1 MEYGEQKPASPLCPW
16 HLRCSRY
23 SASVD
28 WWHFPHSTGFGFSV
42 RENQWVYQHRFYPES
57 KPEPLPWFEFSMP
70 WCMECPLFCMCRSGI
85 TFILKCP
92 SLFSASFVYL
102 WRFFQFLMRGASV
115 VLKRAPCFLFLFFF
129 QKNMET
135 FKWLPDQDSA
145 CTSKLSLSF
154 LRLLTVPANSPC
166 WSLCF

>member
-70 WCMECPLFCMCRSGI
+70 WYGMSPILHVQVWHNIHLKVSKSLFCIICLSMEVLPISNERCFCCTKKG
-85 TFILKCP
+85 
-92 SLFSASFVYL
+92 SLFFVFVFFPEKYGNFQVASWPGFCLYL
-102 WRFFQFLMRGASV
+102 
-115 VLKRAPCFLFLFFF
+115 
-129 QKNMET
+129 
-135 FKWLPDQDSA
+135 
-145 CTSKLSLSF
+145 
-154 LRLLTVPANSPC
+154 
-166 WSLCF
+166 